1 MPALSQR
8 GQERL
13 TQLGSVSPFTEGYY
27 DPKTNPNGLINLG
40 TAENSLL
47 SNELLDYMHKNFR
60 MSAAHLKYRS
70 ALTHAASTI
79 PSAKQAVPRYLN
91 KTLKPLVPI
100 TPDHCVVGPGIG
112 AVFAQ
117 LIWHLCD
124 EGEGVLMTAPFYE
137 NVAADYTRD
146 IIYPAKAIQVIVPVP
161 AEVDSLSPA
170 VLPYIRKTILEFQS
184 SGGKL
189 RVLLTC
195 NPHNPTAQVYP
206 PETILG
212 YAALAEEFDFHLI
225 VDEVF
230 ANELFPSSYV
240 KNPTPFRSVLSMDT
254 SSYASASRIH
264 VLAGPTKDF
273 GASGVKVGALVSYN
287 AAVLRTVADSLSSTP
302 ISSAADALFT
312 TIMNDGQYCE
322 WFLTENRQRLTH
334 AFELVARW
342 CDFHKFPFVPAQAG
356 VFMLIDFGS
365 LMSVKPNLTVEEKV
379 TEFLVFVR
387 KAGVRLWSPALS
399 QDPVGTRFRVVFTL
413 PEENMKLALYR
424 IEAAFNLAHQLELVN
439 A

>member
-8 GQERL
+8 GQERF
-13 TQLGSVSPFTEGYY
+13 TQLGSVPPFTEGYY
-27 DPKTNPNGLINLG
+27 DSKTNPSGLINLG

-47 SNELLDYMHKNFR
+47 SNELLDYMHNHFH
-60 MSAAHLKYRS
+60 MTVAHLKYRS
-70 ALTHAASTI
+70 ALTHVASTI
-79 PSAKQAVPRYLN
+79 PSTKQAVPRFLN

-112 AVFAQ
+112 AVFAH
-117 LIWHLCD
+117 LLWHLCD
-124 EGEGVLMTAPFYE
+124 EGEGVLMTAPFY
-137 NVAADYTRD
+137 ADYTRD
-146 IIYPAKAIQVIVPVP
+146 IIYPAKAIQVIVPVQQT
-161 AEVDSLSPA
+161 VDSLSPA
-170 VLPYIRKTILEFQS
+170 VLPYIRQTILEFQN

-212 YAALAEEFDFHLI
+212 TCHDNGRLVRLHLI

-240 KNPTPFRSVLSMDT
+240 KDPTPFRSILSMDT
-254 SSYASASRIH
+254 SS
-264 VLAGPTKDF
+264 
-273 GASGVKVGALVSYN
+273 SGVKVGALVSYN
-287 AAVLRTVADSLSSTP
+287 DAVLRTVADSLSSTP

-312 TIMNDGQYCE
+312 AIMNDDEYCE
-322 WFLTENRQRLTH
+322 WFLTENRRRLTN

-342 CDFHKFPFVPAQAG
+342 CDFHKFPG

-365 LMSVKPNLTVEEKV
+365 LMNVNRKLTVEEKV
-379 TEFLVFVR
+379 AEFLHSVR

-413 PEENMKLALYR
+413 PETNMKLALYR
-424 IEAAFNLAHQLELVN
+424 IEAAFNLSHQPELISG
-439 A
+439 